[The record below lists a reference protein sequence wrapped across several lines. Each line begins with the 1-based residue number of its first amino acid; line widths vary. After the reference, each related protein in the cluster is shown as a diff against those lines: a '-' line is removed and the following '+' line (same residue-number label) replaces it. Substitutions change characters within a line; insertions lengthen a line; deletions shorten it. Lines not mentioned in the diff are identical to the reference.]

1 MCTYKF
7 IGEKTYIHIWCLYN
21 ICNIYTCVHETW
33 NIYLYFFPKYTC
45 LLFGRQNEAVFFFFL
60 SKLDLIPQLHELL
73 QWNKV
78 DINSIWH
85 SRPFCSVKE
94 DQETRRIRRYIS
106 SGSEGITQ
114 AISYAKHA
122 HFEVEYLIYYFK
134 GRNKMKSAEATIQ
147 WDEDSRELMKQC
159 CTKQHMIPSENYTQ
173 STQ

>member
-1 MCTYKF
+1 MRHE
-7 IGEKTYIHIWCLYN
+7 IYIYIFFLSTHAF
-21 ICNIYTCVHETW
+21 
-33 NIYLYFFPKYTC
+33 YLGGKMKQF
-45 LLFGRQNEAVFFFFL
+45 FFFFL